1 MELLQLRY
9 FIDAAATQNFSETAK
24 KFYVPPSAVSQ
35 SIKRLEKELGVNLF
49 ARYANKIKLSENG
62 ILFEKKIKNAL
73 SLIDEAQKSLLER
86 SAEKKINL
94 SIYTNRR
101 IIMQTVEKFSRLYP
115 DTEIVTKYFF
125 SPDTEQVDLVISDT
139 PLWNLDMHRE
149 ELLSEH
155 IVLAVH
161 KDDPLS
167 KKHVIAPQEL
177 ADKPFICTNK
187 NSSLYSI
194 TQKICEDMGF
204 SPRIVIH
211 SDDPYYIR
219 KCIDLGLGISLVP
232 SVSWRGQFSD
242 QVVLKKIGNHKRTT
256 YVYKN
261 SNMFASEHIKN
272 FLTLLH
278 HECDHELSLT
288 TT

>member
-1 MELLQLRY
+1 MEILQLRY
-9 FIDAAATQNFSETAK
+9 FIDAAATQNFSKTAK

-35 SIKRLEKELGVNLF
+35 SIKRLEKELGVALF
-49 ARYANKIKLSENG
+49 TRHANKIKLSENG
-62 ILFEKKIKNAL
+62 MFFEEKIKTAL
-73 SLIDEAQKSLLER
+73 SLIDQAKTSLRQR
-86 SAEKKINL
+86 STEKKINL

-101 IIMQTVEKFSRLYP
+101 IIMQTVEKFSQLYP
-115 DTEIVTKYFF
+115 DTEIVAKYLL
-125 SPDTEQVDLVISDT
+125 SPDTEQVDLVISDA
-139 PLWNLDMHRE
+139 PFWNLDMPRE
-149 ELLSEH
+149 ELLSED
-155 IVLAVH
+155 ILLALH

-167 KKHVIAPQEL
+167 KKDLITPEEL
-177 ADKPFICTNK
+177 ACKPFICTNK

-261 SNMFASEHIKN
+261 SSIFASEHIEN
-272 FLTLLH
+272 FLALLH
-278 HECDHELSLT
+278 HECDRELSLT
-288 TT
+288 NA

>member
-9 FIDAAATQNFSETAK
+9 FMDAAATQNFSETAK

-35 SIKRLEKELGVNLF
+35 SIKRLEKELDVTLF
-49 ARYANKIKLSENG
+49 TRYANKIRLSESG
-62 ILFEKKIKNAL
+62 ILFEERIKAAL
-73 SLIDEAQKSLLER
+73 SLIDEAQKSIGKR
-86 SAEKKINL
+86 STAKKINL

-101 IIMQTVEKFSRLYP
+101 IIMQTVENFSQLYP
-115 DTEIVTKYFF
+115 DTEIVTKYLL
-125 SPDTEQVDLVISDT
+125 SPDAEQVDLVISDT
-139 PLWNLDMHRE
+139 PMWKLDMPRE
-149 ELLSEH
+149 ELLSED
-155 IVLAVH
+155 ILLAVH

-167 KKHVIAPQEL
+167 KKDVIDP
-177 ADKPFICTNK
+177 ADLVGKPFVCTNK

-194 TQKICEDMGF
+194 TQKICEDIGF

-219 KCIDLGLGISLVP
+219 KCIELGLGISLVP

-242 QVVLKKIGNHKRTT
+242 QAVLKKIGNYKRTT
-256 YVYKN
+256 YVYN
-261 SNMFASEHIKN
+261 SSNIFVPEHIKN

-278 HECDHELSLT
+278 RECDHELSLT
-288 TT
+288 ST

>member
-9 FIDAAATQNFSETAK
+9 FMDAAATQNFSETAK

-35 SIKRLEKELGVNLF
+35 SIKRLEKELGVALF
-49 ARYANKIKLSENG
+49 TRHANKIKLNESG
-62 ILFEKKIKNAL
+62 ILFEERIKAAL
-73 SLIDEAQKSLLER
+73 SLIDEAQKSIGER
-86 SAEKKINL
+86 SAAKKINL
-94 SIYTNRR
+94 SIYINRR
-101 IIMQTVEKFSRLYP
+101 IIMQTVEKFSKLYP
-115 DTEIVTKYFF
+115 DTEIVTKYLL
-125 SPDTEQVDLVISDT
+125 SPDAEQVDLVISDT
-139 PLWNLDMHRE
+139 PMWKLDMPRE
-149 ELLSEH
+149 ELLSED
-155 IVLAVH
+155 ILLAIH

-167 KKHVIAPQEL
+167 KKDVIDPTDL
-177 ADKPFICTNK
+177 VGKPFICTNK

-194 TQKICEDMGF
+194 TQKICDDMGF

-219 KCIDLGLGISLVP
+219 KCIELGLGISLVP

-242 QVVLKKIGNHKRTT
+242 QVVLKKIDNYKRTT

-261 SNMFASEHIKN
+261 SNVYALEHIKS

-288 TT
+288 NR